1 MENIKFLSA
10 ENEIQKIYSNL
21 GLIVPVGDLS
31 TGKAPAVQPLPSTS
45 TQDSITFNFNVMS
58 GAEVTG
64 IEYKVNDGEAV
75 QVTPQKGVVSIE
87 LEELEHNSGPYE
99 IELTVFNETGRTT
112 VTQTADLQPFTDWAI
127 ANEVLEGNKFIGE
140 DGQEHV
146 GNIVTKTQS
155 DLVVNAKTV
164 AVPAGYY
171 AQNAYASVSNDYIIP
186 TGNLPITANGENIDV
201 SQYATISVNV
211 SSTPSSGGFVVS
223 RCEYVFAENEGDIKV
238 EFSARPELDYELHTY
253 KAGIYIAG
261 VAMYGIASIE
271 DPTDPDAAPCDI
283 FVELGDEGIYCQ
295 EDGPMTACLYI
306 YEDDAITPTWV
317 VPCQMT
323 TSYQCNEQEQSA
335 EQ

>member
-64 IEYKVNDGEAV
+64 IEYTINGGEAV
-75 QVTPQKGVVSIE
+75 QVTPQKGVVSIT

-99 IELTVFNETGRTT
+99 IELTAFNEIGGGTS
-112 VTQTADLQPFTDWAI
+112 VTQTADLQPFTDWAT

-146 GNIVTKTQS
+146 GTLVPSSPLRIGHVLQYEITDSYIVDGVEYTDGYVYDIGEDSQHFATEE
-155 DLVVNAKTV
+155 DLYEFLDA
-164 AVPAGYY
+164 
-171 AQNAYASVSNDYIIP
+171 NDYVILDPGDPCQAVLSPMLHFLEI
-186 TGNLPITANGENIDV
+186 GYDAYDIYDDIVIYKLQGEV
-201 SQYATISVNV
+201 
-211 SSTPSSGGFVVS
+211 
-223 RCEYVFAENEGDIKV
+223 
-238 EFSARPELDYELHTY
+238 
-253 KAGIYIAG
+253 
-261 VAMYGIASIE
+261 
-271 DPTDPDAAPCDI
+271 CDSCQ
-283 FVELGDEGIYCQ
+283 ELG
-295 EDGPMTACLYI
+295 
-306 YEDDAITPTWV
+306 
-317 VPCQMT
+317 
-323 TSYQCNEQEQSA
+323 CNEQEQSA